1 VLLGC
6 LVPAAVVAEEAKLTG
21 QVEVWEQIG
30 GKLARLEE
38 HSNAVIFLAG
48 FTQAPDPA
56 HQPQLVQKNKSFS
69 ARVLAIT
76 AGESVAFPNADSI
89 HHNVWSKSRARSFDL
104 GLYQFPES
112 RTVDFPVPGIL
123 TVFCNIH
130 PQMIAT
136 ILVLPNHKYTVTG
149 PSGAYGIGDIA
160 AGEYTV
166 YAWVEGAVPVQQA
179 VRFAPGATVT
189 LDFRLKLE
197 RIPLRHLNKEGKPY
211 RKYPE

>member
-1 VLLGC
+1 LPGALSAQQATLG
-6 LVPAAVVAEEAKLTG
+6 G
-21 QVEVWEQIG
+21 QVEVWEQVG
-30 GKLARLEE
+30 GQLARLED

-48 FTQAPDPA
+48 FNQPPDA
-56 HQPQLVQKNKSFS
+56 GHRPQMVQRNKAFS
-69 ARVLAIT
+69 ARVLAIA
-76 AGESVAFPNADSI
+76 AGESVDFPNADSI

-104 GLYQFPES
+104 GLFKYPET
-112 RTVDFPVPGIL
+112 RTVDFPVPGIV
-123 TVFCNIH
+123 TIFCNIH

-136 ILVLPNHKYTVTG
+136 ILVLPNHKYAVTG
-149 PSGAYGIGDIA
+149 PPGAYRIEGIA
-160 AGEYTV
+160 PGEYTV

-179 VRFAPGATVT
+179 VRFAQGATVT